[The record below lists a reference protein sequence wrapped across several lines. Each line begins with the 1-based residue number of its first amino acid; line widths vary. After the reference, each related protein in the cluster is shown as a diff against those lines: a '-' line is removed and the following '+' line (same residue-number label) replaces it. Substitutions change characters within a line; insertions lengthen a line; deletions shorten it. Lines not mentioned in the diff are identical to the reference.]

1 MNIPLPPPIV
11 SVRDVLPALGFTPVW
26 GTATDLEP
34 AYAFKGGG
42 IDILVSQVTSLY
54 LRPEFIIGGSAFNAR
69 SLKFVEQFMPLALAS
84 RDQVVAWLA
93 FAVGADFRLLA
104 PVPWFEEGRALQL
117 LLPWEQRR
125 IELRAEMQE
134 TVRLRLLRPF
144 CVVERDDL
152 RGWLNAAC
160 RAVGC
165 PPAPGRFTISFDG
178 EILKLRFVRGICGR
192 VSALQACRACD
203 TGRARRCGTSD
214 SRTLFSV

>member
-69 SLKFVEQFMPLALAS
+69 SLK
-84 RDQVVAWLA
+84 W
-93 FAVGADFRLLA
+93 
-104 PVPWFEEGRALQL
+104 
-117 LLPWEQRR
+117 
-125 IELRAEMQE
+125 
-134 TVRLRLLRPF
+134 
-144 CVVERDDL
+144 
-152 RGWLNAAC
+152 
-160 RAVGC
+160 
-165 PPAPGRFTISFDG
+165 
-178 EILKLRFVRGICGR
+178 FVRGICGR
-192 VSALQACRACD
+192 VLALQACRACD